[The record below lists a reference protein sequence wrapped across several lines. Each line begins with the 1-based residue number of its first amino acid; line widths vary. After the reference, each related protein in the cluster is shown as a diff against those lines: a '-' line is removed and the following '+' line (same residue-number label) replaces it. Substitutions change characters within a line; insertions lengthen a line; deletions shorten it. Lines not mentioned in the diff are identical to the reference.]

1 MAGFFLSQSD
11 FIDEI
16 TYKIFKH
23 LHTSRYV
30 CPVFAHV
37 CCWSSDFP
45 QIVCVSYVRSCL
57 ILRQIKTH
65 KFSNSAK

>member
-1 MAGFFLSQSD
+1 MAGQYSQSD

-30 CPVFAHV
+30 CPMFAPMFAA
-37 CCWSSDFP
+37 SP
-45 QIVCVSYVRSCL
+45 QISQNLCGTFV
-57 ILRQIKTH
+57 
-65 KFSNSAK
+65 